1 MDKLYD
7 KFPHR
12 IIIHVLCTY
21 SKLYTINYGY
31 SFDNDKR

>member
-12 IIIHVLCTY
+12 IIILCTY